1 MKKII
6 VFSTIAVT
14 LFFSSL
20 SFAQIQVTIGSNI
33 TSQPMW
39 GPTGYDH
46 VDYYYLPDIDAYYY
60 VPKRQYIYLDHGDW
74 ILRSSLPKRYNNYNI
89 YNSYKVVI
97 NEPTP
102 YRQAQI
108 YRNKYGSYKG
118 RKDQEVIRNSRDERY
133 YENKQHPEHKN
144 WKKANKKRQ

>member
-1 MKKII
+1 MKKFVAFVAI
-6 VFSTIAVT
+6 T
-14 LFFSSL
+14 LSILL
-20 SFAQIQVTIGSNI
+20 SIQSHAQIQLTIGSNI

-60 VPKRQYIYLDHGDW
+60 VPKRQYIYQEHGNW
-74 ILRSSLPKRYNNYNI
+74 IFRSSLPRRYNNYNV
-89 YNSYKVVI
+89 YNGYKVVL

-102 YRQAQI
+102 YKQADN
-108 YRNKYGSYKG
+108 YRIKYGSYKG
-118 RKDQEVIRNSRDERY
+118 RRDQEVIRNSSDERY
-133 YENKQHPEHKN
+133 FENKQHPEHKN

>member
-1 MKKII
+1 MKKFVAFVAITLSI
-6 VFSTIAVT
+6 LLSIQSHAQLQLTIR
-14 LFFSSL
+14 
-20 SFAQIQVTIGSNI
+20 SNI

-60 VPKRQYIYLDHGDW
+60 VPKRQYIYQEHGNW
-74 ILRSSLPKRYNNYNI
+74 IFRSSLPRRYNNYNV
-89 YNSYKVVI
+89 YNGYKVVL

-102 YRQAQI
+102 YKQADN
-108 YRNKYGSYKG
+108 YRIKYGSYKG
-118 RKDQEVIRNSRDERY
+118 RRNQEVIRNSSDERY
-133 YENKQHPEHKN
+133 FENKQHPEHKN